1 MIITQKDIDQFDKIY
16 RINLINSL
24 SGFKSSNLIG
34 TKSDHGIENVAV
46 FSSVVHLGSNPP
58 LLGFILRPATVPRN
72 TYENLKSTGF
82 YTINHITKSMAKE
95 AHHTSAK
102 YHKQISEF
110 EVTNLTPNYLNDFYA
125 PFVLESPVQ
134 IAMKYIEEYPIKA
147 NGTIL
152 IVGQIEFFKIA
163 PKMLKSDGFLDLTSE
178 QITAINGLDAYTVPR
193 MHERYEYQRPMK
205 LTT

>member
-1 MIITQKDIDQFDKIY
+1 MIITQKDIDQFGKIY
-16 RINLINSL
+16 RINLMNSL

-34 TKSDHGIENVAV
+34 TKSKQGIENVAV

-72 TYENLKSTGF
+72 TYENLKSTGC
-82 YTINHITKSMAKE
+82 YTINHITKSMTKQ

-102 YHKQISEF
+102 YHKEISEF
-110 EVTNLTPNYLNDFYA
+110 EVTNLTPKYINGFYA
-125 PFVLESPVQ
+125 PFVLQSPVQ
-134 IAMKYIEEYPIKA
+134 IAMKYLEEYPIRA

-152 IVGQIEFFKIA
+152 IVGQIEFFKVV
-163 PKMLKSDGFLDLTSE
+163 PKMLKSDGFLDLPSQ
-178 QITAINGLDAYTVPR
+178 QITAINGLDAYTVPQ
-193 MHERYEYQRPMK
+193 MHERYEYQRPIK